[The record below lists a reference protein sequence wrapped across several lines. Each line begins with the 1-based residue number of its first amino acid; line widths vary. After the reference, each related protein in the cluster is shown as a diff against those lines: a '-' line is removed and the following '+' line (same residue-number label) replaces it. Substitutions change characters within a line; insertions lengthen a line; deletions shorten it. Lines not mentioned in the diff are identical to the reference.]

1 MPEKDFKKNL
11 FSEIFKRKVI
21 MPQML
26 LPFFPEEITLINEL
40 IGFVKKGDYVY
51 YFNGQMPIYLHS
63 SDDYQSFKM
72 FVSQLYI
79 CGNAS
84 QAEIVRAFGISSS
97 GLKRW
102 VKKYQAEGSS
112 GFFNKR
118 KPRFSPVL
126 TPDRLNEIQELLDEG
141 EDVEDISQKSGV
153 KKNTILKAIQQNRL
167 HRVKKNF

>member
-1 MPEKDFKKNL
+1 LPEKDFKKNL

-26 LPFFPEEITLINEL
+26 LPFFPEEITLVNEL

-51 YFNGQMPIYLHS
+51 YFNGQIPIYLHS

-84 QAEIVRAFGISSS
+84 QAEIVRAFGINSS

-118 KPRFSPVL
+118 KPRSSPLL
-126 TPDRLNEIQELLDEG
+126 TSIRQIDVKNSKKPGNHIQLVIVIIRPVCRDR
-141 EDVEDISQKSGV
+141 
-153 KKNTILKAIQQNRL
+153 
-167 HRVKKNF
+167 

>member
-1 MPEKDFKKNL
+1 
-11 FSEIFKRKVI
+11 

-51 YFNGQMPIYLHS
+51 YFNGQMPIYHHS

-79 CGNAS
+79 CGNVT
-84 QAEIVRAFGISSS
+84 QADIVRAFGISSS

-102 VKKYQAEGSS
+102 VKKYRAEGAS
-112 GFFNKR
+112 GFFKKR
-118 KPRFSPVL
+118 KSRSSPVL
-126 TPDRLNEIQELLDEG
+126 TPERLNEIQELLDED
-141 EDVEDISQKSGV
+141 EDVDDISEKTGV
-153 KKNTILKAIQQNRL
+153 KKNTILKAIRQKRL
-167 HRVKKNF
+167 YQIKKKR